1 MMGSCVNPL
10 CNNMKKAALYLRS
23 SKDRAEVG
31 TDSQRKE
38 LLAFAVKED
47 LTVADEFSDMEL
59 SGSFDET
66 SRPGFKRLLAA
77 VREKKFDVVLAV
89 DTSRIARDP
98 MVSMFFTRE
107 CEKSGVDL
115 RYSKLGIDSQT
126 AMGEMVLGVL
136 RQFDR
141 LHARL
146 SADKGRAG
154 QEANLSRGFRAG
166 GRAPIGYKLHHEETG
181 ASRGGVAV
189 RKSKLVTDPALAPR
203 VTAFLKARA
212 LGVPRTAAARL
223 AKMEA
228 ATASLVGIEKNAL
241 TYSGALVWNRSK
253 KHRASREDP
262 RQTMLPRPREEWIIE
277 ENKHPAM
284 ITRAEAERIIE
295 QVTHRPK
302 TNRVAKPLESLLTGL
317 LVSPDGPAWHYDGS
331 TKSYRAG
338 KGKRVNAEWLDGEV
352 LSRIA
357 YDSSRADFVTS
368 VINAARRQARA
379 IISDP
384 KVIDGQLRDVQ
395 AKLKRLTD
403 AVAAGNGFSS
413 LRERMAELETEQTRL
428 LAEKGQCAQRAGI
441 KASLLD
447 MTPDHVRWMLS
458 LEAMGAPSLQGEQ
471 RQRVRERL
479 SLLLECISLDP
490 STRELRLH
498 YRFTGVKVA
507 SPRGFEPRLPP

>member
-1 MMGSCVNPL
+1 M
-10 CNNMKKAALYLRS
+10 NNMEKAALYLRS

-31 TDSQRKE
+31 TDIQRKE
-38 LLAFAVKED
+38 LLAFARREN
-47 LTVADEFSDMEL
+47 LTVEDEFSDMEL

-107 CEKSGVDL
+107 CEKAGVDL
-115 RYSKLGIDSQT
+115 RYSKLGIDSQS

-166 GRAPIGYKLHHEETG
+166 GRAPIGYKLQHEETG
-181 ASRGGVAV
+181 ASRGGIAV
-189 RKSKLVTDPALAPR
+189 RKSKLVIDPTLAPR

-212 LGVPRTAAARL
+212 VGVPRTAAARS

-262 RQTMLPRPREEWIIE
+262 RQTMLPRPREEWVIVE
-277 ENKHPAM
+277 DQHPAM
-284 ITRAEAERIIE
+284 ITRDEAERIIE

-302 TNRVAKPLESLLTGL
+302 TNRVVKPVESLLTGL
-317 LVSPDGPAWHYDGS
+317 LTTPDGLAWHYDGF
-331 TKSYRAG
+331 TKSYRVG
-338 KGKRVNAEWLDGEV
+338 KGKRVKAEWLDGEV

-357 YDSSRADFVTS
+357 HDSSRADFVTS
-368 VINAARRQARA
+368 VINAARKEAKA

-384 KVIDGQLRDVQ
+384 KVIDGQLRHVQ
-395 AKLKRLTD
+395 SQLNRLTD
-403 AVAAGNGFSS
+403 AIAAGDSFNS
-413 LRERMAELETEQTRL
+413 LRIRMTELEAEQTRL
-428 LAEKGQCAQRAGI
+428 LAEKGQCAQKAGI
-441 KASLLD
+441 KASLLE
-447 MTPDHVRWMLS
+447 MTTDHVRWMLS
-458 LEAMGAPSLQGEQ
+458 LEAFGAASIKGEQ
-471 RQRVRERL
+471 RQRLRERL
-479 SLLLECISLDP
+479 SRMLERISLEP
-490 STRELRLH
+490 ATRELRLH
-498 YRFTGVKVA
+498 YRFTGVKLA